1 MKLICVILGMIAV
14 NRIASQSGFEPQYT
28 GGNNAQT
35 MYNNPSL
42 ISKYLEE
49 TTGRIQEACLQIPG
63 VGYSVLS
70 IRQFQQSVNNL
81 LDLKNP
87 DSFAKMI
94 YFQEYV
100 NPKTRQLIY
109 KSVVMFKT
117 FTSTTFIGIE
127 SLYKPDGFPSF
138 EVLTYIMDSDIRTI
152 RTVLKDES
160 IDPTQL
166 YACGD
171 LKALYSAKVF
181 QPSITVRVDKPDT
194 SALVDQLLEQR
205 NRKQDQYYYG
215 HPGDY
220 NDSPKTREGQ
230 AEKKKFREKM
240 QSKFD
245 KKNYGAPN

>member
-1 MKLICVILGMIAV
+1 MKLISIILGMITL
-14 NRIASQSGFEPQYT
+14 NRIASQSGFDPQYT

-35 MYNNPSL
+35 MYNNPAL
-42 ISKYLEE
+42 ISKLIEGA
-49 TTGRIQEACLQIPG
+49 TGRIQEACLQIPG
-63 VGYSVLS
+63 IGYSVLS

-81 LDLKNP
+81 LDSKNP

-138 EVLTYIMDSDIRTI
+138 EVLSYIMDSDIRTI
-152 RTVLKDES
+152 RTVMKDES

-181 QPSITVRVDKPDT
+181 QPSITVRVDKPDV
-194 SALVDQLLEQR
+194 SPLVDQLLELKLK
-205 NRKQDQYYYG
+205 NHSDFYYG

-220 NDSPKTREGQ
+220 NDSPQTRGSQ
-230 AEKKKFREKM
+230 AENRRFRDTLK
-240 QSKFD
+240 SGFD
-245 KKNYGAPN
+245 KKNYGVNN